1 MSHVPADLDDPSDLR
16 DVKRQYKRLK
26 YEATRAKSELEHARL
41 GQESRI
47 HEYERLQAEQT
58 ARLERLERDR
68 RFLFEKEREAS
79 ERCAR
84 YETELG
90 DLRANYEAKLRTIQQ
105 QAHERVQL
113 HLQRQMHEES
123 SGGSDSNDDHKYN
136 DDDEDDDE
144 GESYTSEGTGASRR
158 PPKERRTPHSLRLAQ
173 ERARGHEATIQR
185 LQDHLDTQARQT
197 EQLRSTLETTMAD
210 LAQTR
215 RELADTQTRLK
226 HQIRREELLAK
237 ERDGDISTASTL
249 TGGSNTEPRPPQWS
263 EQKRQLEAQIRSLQ
277 KAVEVQRF
285 HHENFELAQET
296 QRDLE
301 HRLQLLTPLRD
312 QVAQLRL
319 ENTQLQRERT
329 DWTATFRQLLRHENI
344 PLLPLTPGDENSG
357 VELKP
362 FPPAVSDENNP
373 HPTTATSADSLRLAA
388 VATVARFIAQQR
400 QTIANLHDELGQVR
414 AQVGGSRVEQ
424 ADLAEQLATT
434 QARCTHLEQ
443 QHSRDKRTLQRLE
456 KLRVLAH
463 RDVEN
468 LREQIK
474 SFHLEAEMMAA
485 ATNNQPSETEEPT
498 AEQSSGQLQQQQQLQ
513 QVHRIEG
520 LEQLVQEYRE
530 QVNQLNE
537 QLAARPEVK
546 PNANL
551 TNETA
556 NPNPAAAAELD
567 ARAQARAAESESEM
581 AVLRSQL
588 ARLEKQLA
596 AQNSEMA
603 LLEHKIGQGD
613 YNPRTTRILQLID
626 NPTSKA
632 YEIREA
638 ALQALRKENA
648 QLLERL
654 TMKGGKATTDDQSSV
669 AAGADHSQGSDSGG
683 ALVPQQTVDNL
694 ISSHADMQKQVAEK
708 DKRMVRLKEVW
719 RAKAQEIREA
729 VYSLLG
735 YRVDFLENGRVR
747 LASMYNE
754 ADDHSFIFT
763 SNAHDSGTLEL
774 SGGGNA
780 AFVRSLD
787 ALIQYWVVERRS
799 IPAFLATVT
808 LELFDK
814 TTAMMPPGHHA
825 GWRGRD
831 EMSRSMTSSMSL
843 ASCSTNPGPSAN
855 LV

>member
-1 MSHVPADLDDPSDLR
+1 
-16 DVKRQYKRLK
+16 
-26 YEATRAKSELEHARL
+26 
-41 GQESRI
+41 
-47 HEYERLQAEQT
+47 
-58 ARLERLERDR
+58 
-68 RFLFEKEREAS
+68 
-79 ERCAR
+79 
-84 YETELG
+84 
-90 DLRANYEAKLRTIQQ
+90 
-105 QAHERVQL
+105 
-113 HLQRQMHEES
+113 
-123 SGGSDSNDDHKYN
+123 
-136 DDDEDDDE
+136 
-144 GESYTSEGTGASRR
+144 
-158 PPKERRTPHSLRLAQ
+158 
-173 ERARGHEATIQR
+173 
-185 LQDHLDTQARQT
+185 
-197 EQLRSTLETTMAD
+197 
-210 LAQTR
+210 
-215 RELADTQTRLK
+215 
-226 HQIRREELLAK
+226 
-237 ERDGDISTASTL
+237 
-249 TGGSNTEPRPPQWS
+249 
-263 EQKRQLEAQIRSLQ
+263 
-277 KAVEVQRF
+277 
-285 HHENFELAQET
+285 
-296 QRDLE
+296 
-301 HRLQLLTPLRD
+301 
-312 QVAQLRL
+312 
-319 ENTQLQRERT
+319 
-329 DWTATFRQLLRHENI
+329 
-344 PLLPLTPGDENSG
+344 
-357 VELKP
+357 
-362 FPPAVSDENNP
+362 
-373 HPTTATSADSLRLAA
+373 
-388 VATVARFIAQQR
+388 
-400 QTIANLHDELGQVR
+400 
-414 AQVGGSRVEQ
+414 
-424 ADLAEQLATT
+424 
-434 QARCTHLEQ
+434 
-443 QHSRDKRTLQRLE
+443 DKRTLQRLE

-638 ALQALRKENA
+638 TLQALRKENA
-648 QLLERL
+648 QL
-654 TMKGGKATTDDQSSV
+654 
-669 AAGADHSQGSDSGG
+669 QGSDSGG

-787 ALIQYWVVERRS
+787 TLIQYWVVERRS